1 MLKAPIL
8 INIPG
13 IPIYWTMT
21 IITMIIVLFLSF
33 IIGKSLKVVPGAVQS
48 FAELIIIMTEYFL
61 KEIIGD
67 EGAIY
72 LPLIASFAV
81 FILFSNLIGSIPGFA
96 SPTETI
102 DTTAALAL
110 IVFVLSHFMGVKK
123 HKVKYLKKFL
133 GPLIVL
139 APIMIIIEV
148 MSALSR
154 PFSHALRLF
163 ANIFAEGFMVT
174 VLLFLLPWVIPAIMM
189 YMQIFTDFMQAFVFY
204 LLAIIYIAL
213 SLESEE
219 MGEGENAL

>member
-1 MLKAPIL
+1 MLKVPIL
-8 INIPG
+8 ISIPG

-21 IITMIIVLFLSF
+21 IIVMAVILSVAFIV
-33 IIGKSLKVVPGAVQS
+33 GKSMKVVPGHVQS
-48 FAELIIIMTEYFL
+48 FFELIIVMTEYFL

-67 EGAIY
+67 EGEMY
-72 LPLIASFAV
+72 LPLIASFAI
-81 FILFSNLIGSIPGFA
+81 FILFSNLLGSIPGFT
-96 SPTETI
+96 SPTATI
-102 DTTAALAL
+102 DTTATLAL
-110 IVFVLSHFMGVKK
+110 IVFVLSHLMGARK
-123 HKVKYLKKFL
+123 HGFKYLKKFL

-163 ANIFAEGFMVT
+163 ANIFAEEFMVT
-174 VLLFLLPWVIPAIMM
+174 VLLFLLPWVVPAIMM

-219 MGEGENAL
+219 MEEV

>member
-13 IPIYWTMT
+13 VPVYWTMT
-21 IITMIIVLFLSF
+21 ILVMGLILSAAF
-33 IIGKSLKVVPGAVQS
+33 IIGRNLRVVPTGAQS
-48 FAELIIIMTEYFL
+48 FFELIYIMTEYFL
-61 KEIIGD
+61 KEIIGE
-67 EGAIY
+67 EGGIY

-81 FILFSNLIGSIPGFA
+81 FILFSNLIGSIPGFT
-96 SPTETI
+96 SPTATI
-102 DTTAALAL
+102 DTTATLAL
-110 IVFVLSHFMGVKK
+110 IVFFLSHAVGIRK
-123 HKVKYLKKFL
+123 HGAKYIKKFL
-133 GPLIVL
+133 GPLIII

-163 ANIFAEGFMVT
+163 ANIFAEEFMVT

-189 YMQIFTDFMQAFVFY
+189 YMQVFTDLMQAFVFY

-213 SLESEE
+213 SLEEE
-219 MGEGENAL
+219 H

>member
-13 IPIYWTMT
+13 VPVYWTMT
-21 IITMIIVLFLSF
+21 VLVMGVILIAAF
-33 IIGKSLKVVPGAVQS
+33 IAGRNLKVVPSGIQS
-48 FAELIIIMTEYFL
+48 FFELIFIMTEYFL
-61 KEIIGD
+61 KEIIGE
-67 EGAIY
+67 EGGTY
-72 LPLIASFAV
+72 LPLISSFAV
-81 FILFSNLIGSIPGFA
+81 FVLFSNLIGSIPGFT
-96 SPTETI
+96 SPTATI

-110 IVFVLSHFMGVKK
+110 IVFFLSHAAGIKK
-123 HKVKYLKKFL
+123 HKAKYIKKFL

-139 APIMIIIEV
+139 APIMIIIEI

-163 ANIFAEGFMVT
+163 ANIFAEEFMVT
-174 VLLFLLPWVIPAIMM
+174 VLLFLLPWVVPAIMM

-213 SLESEE
+213 SLEEE
-219 MGEGENAL
+219 H

>member
-8 INIPG
+8 FNIPG

-21 IITMIIVLFLSF
+21 VIVMIIILSASF
-33 IIGKSLKVVPGAVQS
+33 IIGKSLKVVPGAIQS
-48 FAELIIIMTEYFL
+48 FFELIIIMTEYFL
-61 KEIIGD
+61 REIIGD
-67 EGAIY
+67 EGAMY
-72 LPLIASFAV
+72 LPLIASFAI
-81 FILFSNLIGSIPGFA
+81 FILFSNLLGSIPGFT
-96 SPTETI
+96 SPTATI
-102 DTTAALAL
+102 DTTATLAL
-110 IVFVLSHFMGVKK
+110 IVFVLSHFMGAKK
-123 HKVKYLKKFL
+123 HGFKYLKKFL

-163 ANIFAEGFMVT
+163 ANIFAEEFMVT
-174 VLLFLLPWVIPAIMM
+174 VLLFLLPWVVPAIMM

-219 MGEGENAL
+219 MEEV

>member
-8 INIPG
+8 IHIQG
-13 IPIYWTMT
+13 IPVYWVMT
-21 IITMIIVLFLSF
+21 ILVMGSLLLLAFIV
-33 IIGKSLKVVPGAVQS
+33 GRTLKVVPGGLQS
-48 FAELIIIMTEYFL
+48 FFELIYIMTEYFL
-61 KEIIGD
+61 KEIIGE

-81 FILFSNLIGSIPGFA
+81 FVLFSNLLGSIPGFT
-96 SPTETI
+96 SPTATI

-110 IVFVLSHFMGVKK
+110 IVFLLSHAMGIKK
-123 HKVKYLKKFL
+123 HKAKYVKKFL
-133 GPLIVL
+133 GPLIII

-163 ANIFAEGFMVT
+163 ANIFAEEFMVT
-174 VLLFLLPWVIPAIMM
+174 VLLFLLPWAIPAIMM

-213 SLESEE
+213 SLEEE
-219 MGEGENAL
+219 N